1 MKRVL
6 IQIPDKLY
14 EELQGVV
21 GVGYYASLN
30 ELVRQA
36 LREEIE
42 IVKEQMK
49 RLGSAMLEVK
59 RGKMLTEKQVLG

>member
-14 EELQGVV
+14 GGLQEIVDM
-21 GVGYYASLN
+21 GYYASLN

-36 LREEIE
+36 LREEME
-42 IVKEQMK
+42 VVKEQMK
-49 RLGSAMLEVK
+49 RLSSPLVEVK
-59 RGKMLTEKQVLG
+59 KGKLLTEKKVLG